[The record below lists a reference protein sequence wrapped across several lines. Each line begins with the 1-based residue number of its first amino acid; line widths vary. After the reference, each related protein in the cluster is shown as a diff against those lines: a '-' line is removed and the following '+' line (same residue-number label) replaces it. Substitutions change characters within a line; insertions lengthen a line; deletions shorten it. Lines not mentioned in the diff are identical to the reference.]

1 MKSDH
6 GHNPSSPAESHWSW
20 ITLALLGIVAVG
32 LFLAWK
38 TGVFNPLVVWAYR
51 MQHGFVRDFTRL
63 IRETRQAAQA
73 GELYGT
79 ASGLA
84 TLASLMGIGFFYGV
98 FHAVGPGHGKA
109 VIATYALTRDI
120 PARRTA
126 LLALAAALTQAL
138 GAIFLVTALSIAME
152 GSLGRIA
159 KDADRLLEMVSYGAV
174 GLVGCYLLVAGGRSL
189 WNGRRQPKPSLD
201 NRRDHNHDHGSC
213 GHDHGPTPDQV
224 RNADT
229 WRKAAMVAVAVG
241 LRPCSGAILVLVLTF
256 ALGLWF
262 AGVMTVLVM
271 AVGTGVTVAALSLSA
286 LGFRVPLV
294 SALGALGLRAGPV
307 LGFLGCLGGGL
318 IASIAAMLLWGALNR
333 PVHPFP

>member
-6 GHNPSSPAESHWSW
+6 DHNPSSPAESHWSW

-38 TGVFNPLVVWAYR
+38 TGVFNPGRLGLSDAARVR
-51 MQHGFVRDFTRL
+51 PGFHPVDPRVS
-63 IRETRQAAQA
+63 
-73 GELYGT
+73 
-79 ASGLA
+79 ASG
-84 TLASLMGIGFFYGV
+84 ASGRTRDGLRSRHAGLPHGIGFFYGV

-159 KDADRLLEMVSYGAV
+159 KDADRLLEIVSYGAV

-189 WNGRRQPKPSLD
+189 WNGRQPNLPRQSPRS
-201 NRRDHNHDHGSC
+201 
-213 GHDHGPTPDQV
+213 
-224 RNADT
+224 
-229 WRKAAMVAVAVG
+229 
-241 LRPCSGAILVLVLTF
+241 
-256 ALGLWF
+256 
-262 AGVMTVLVM
+262 
-271 AVGTGVTVAALSLSA
+271 
-286 LGFRVPLV
+286 
-294 SALGALGLRAGPV
+294 
-307 LGFLGCLGGGL
+307 
-318 IASIAAMLLWGALNR
+318 
-333 PVHPFP
+333 